1 MARSMGRP
9 NEGGIWAMVKL
20 ALVSARPTK
29 LDAVTLY
36 CSIRKNYS
44 NIDYNSSDRLKRAKS

>member
-1 MARSMGRP
+1 MGRP